1 MRPAKSAVAAGADG
15 LIIEV
20 HPHPEEAWS
29 DGPQSLTFKEFEA
42 LMSGVTKYLPLEVM
56 RRLFGRGA

>member
-1 MRPAKSAVAAGADG
+1 

-29 DGPQSLTFKEFEA
+29 DGAQSLKPEKFAQLVQDVKRVAEA
-42 LMSGVTKYLPLEVM
+42 V
-56 RRLFGRGA
+56 GRS